1 MTIIGDGEP
10 QDQLR
15 PLRQVSEA
23 GDAQAQEA
31 DALAHILKA
40 LLAID
45 RNLEALTN
53 SSLKQAEALQKIAID
68 LKSRP

>member
-1 MTIIGDGEP
+1 MTIIRDGEP
-10 QDQLR
+10 GYQLR
-15 PLRQVSEA
+15 PSRQLAEA
-23 GDAQAQEA
+23 GDAQSQEA

-53 SSLKQAEALQKIAID
+53 SSLQQAEALQKIAID
-68 LKSRP
+68 LKSRF